1 MDSIDN
7 YIEKVKKETE
17 GFTEDEVVRYVYMNL
32 GQRLSFNLEF
42 SFGNS
47 KKKREIY
54 SNNGRRNIAEQL
66 KTNIIICKSASY
78 ILERILKAMGVNI
91 ETKVVPE
98 DYRKC
103 AHMFNVVKPKD
114 GREAYKIDLQTDL
127 ENIQSHTRTKEF
139 GKSERAREISV
150 ISRDELERIDRKIGY
165 IKNDYYYAD
174 EYLDLLKMNMRYFSD
189 FREKVEFVLQNID
202 IYHNKE
208 MKYAE
213 RKWHHE
219 TVIRELFTEEEQK
232 QICVND
238 CYRITP
244 QGKEYVT
251 CISLTIPKKGTS
263 LYMFS
268 VEDNNY
274 REISVEEL
282 AHQVQEG
289 LIVIQT
295 IPILKVFLKKQEKN
309 NGR

>member
-66 KTNIIICKSASY
+66 KSNIIICKSASY

-139 GKSERAREISV
+139 GKSERTREISV